1 MHTVR
6 GRAVLGP
13 YTLLINVC
21 KWQTSCKSQNAKRR
35 GEADEREGKG
45 KRREGIKGGKGRE
58 GRRGD
63 GSIPALLFP
72 T

>member
-1 MHTVR
+1 MYVSGKQVASPKMRR
-6 GRAVLGP
+6 GG
-13 YTLLINVC
+13 
-21 KWQTSCKSQNAKRR
+21 
-35 GEADEREGKG
+35 GEADEREGMG